1 LRRASDIQKELN
13 RLSQRAKKRVLIV
26 DDAVVVRK
34 TLSDAISREAN
45 LEVAGTASNG
55 RFALTK
61 YPLLKPD
68 IVLLD
73 IEMPEMGGLETVRR
87 LREIDRRVPIIMFS
101 TLTERGASATLEALA
116 LGATDYV
123 MKPSNTDMAGTLDTV
138 SRELVPRIRALCHLP
153 EPPAAA
159 VAPDLWAAP
168 IVRRER
174 KPPLLTP
181 VQVVAIGVSTGGP
194 DALAHILPALPSNL
208 PVPVVIAQHMPP
220 IFTTMLA
227 ARLAAKSSLPVRE
240 CQSGEPL
247 ISGCAYI
254 APGDLH
260 MVVSCESGAACLR
273 THRGEKENYCRP
285 SVDVLFRSVA
295 QTYGART
302 LAVVLTGMGQDGL
315 RGCEVLAAMG
325 ARIMVQDETSSV
337 VWGMPGLVARAGLAE
352 KILPLDQIGL
362 EIMRAT
368 TLQATAGL

>member
-220 IFTTMLA
+220 IFTAMLA

-260 MVVSCESGAACLR
+260 MVVSCESGVACLR